1 MQSIQYIDT
10 PKKLDQLCRKI
21 QQEKWLALDTE
32 FLREK
37 TYYPKFCLLQIAT
50 LEWVACVDP
59 LVLPSLEML
68 FEVLDSDDIVKVLHS
83 CQQDFEIFYHLTGK
97 ILEPVFDT
105 QLAAPVLGIQDNP
118 GYAMLVSTYLN
129 INLDKAH
136 TRTDWSIRPLSDEQL
151 KYAAEDVIYLAKIYQ
166 IMVQKLA
173 QMGRSDWL
181 KEDFDKLSQPDLY
194 DIPVQNAWLKI
205 RGKNKLTGKQLSVL
219 QHLAEWRE
227 KTAKRENKPRGWLL
241 KDDLL
246 VDIARLQP
254 TTMPDFFKV
263 RNMNMRT
270 AKQHGRQLCDLIKQA
285 QDQAPIKLHEN
296 GKPAKKTPQQEAVID
311 VLGAI
316 VRVRADQNFLSPS
329 ILATRKD
336 IEKLLFDDPSCTL
349 LKGWRYEMAGK
360 ELLQMLHGIASLKI
374 AEGRIAVEQKGTSE

>member
-1 MQSIQYIDT
+1 MQAIQYIDT
-10 PKKLDQLCRKI
+10 PEKLGQLCSKI

-59 LVLPSLEML
+59 LVLPSLDML
-68 FEVLDSDDIVKVLHS
+68 FEVLSSRDIVKVLHS
-83 CQQDFEIFYHLTGK
+83 CQQDFEIFYHLTGS

-105 QLAAPVLGIQDNP
+105 QLAAPVLGVQDNP

-136 TRTDWSIRPLSDEQL
+136 TRTDWSIRPLSEDQL
-151 KYAAEDVIYLAKIYQ
+151 KYAADDVIYLAQIYQ
-166 IMVQKLA
+166 IMIKKLA
-173 QMGRSDWL
+173 EMGRSDWL
-181 KEDFDKLSQPDLY
+181 KEDFNKLLQPDLY
-194 DIPVQNAWLKI
+194 DIPVENAWLKI

-219 QHLAEWRE
+219 QYLAVWRE
-227 KTAKRENKPRGWLL
+227 KTAKKENKPRGWLL

-246 VDIARLQP
+246 LDIARLQP
-254 TTMPDFFKV
+254 ITMSEFFKV

-270 AKQHGRQLCDLIKQA
+270 AKLHGRRLCELVKQA
-285 QDQAPIKLHEN
+285 QNQAPIKLHEN
-296 GKPAKKTPQQEAVID
+296 GKPAKKTPGQEAIID

-316 VRVRADQNFLSPS
+316 VRVRADQNSLNPS

-336 IEKLLFDDPSCTL
+336 IEKLLIEDQSCSL

-360 ELLQMLHGIASLKI
+360 ELLQMLQGNSCLTITK
-374 AEGRIAVEQKGTSE
+374 GRIAVEHK